1 MSILRYLW
9 AAADVLILEERVSK
23 TTAELTIAQQAAER
37 RNRAL
42 KSANMELSAVK
53 AELAAAT
60 VLIDPVF
67 SPIVYVE
74 RTVSAIAVAHVFSR
88 LQLGVCAGVEA
99 GPRAPC
105 HLLKWVAFAPV
116 LVLAAPVMVQRV
128 HEVKVLVSR
137 E

>member
-1 MSILRYLW
+1 M
-9 AAADVLILEERVSK
+9 
-23 TTAELTIAQQAAER
+23 
-37 RNRAL
+37 
-42 KSANMELSAVK
+42 
-53 AELAAAT
+53 
-60 VLIDPVF
+60 LIDPVF
-67 SPIVYVE
+67 SLIVYE
-74 RTVSAIAVAHVFSR
+74 GRTGSAIAVAHVFSR